1 MSVSSH
7 LNIRIEEYDGLIRRF
22 VPFYQ
27 EMLGEAAG
35 ALRLLAA
42 PEPTIVDLGIGTG
55 ALALRCLELRPDAR
69 IVGIDADEEM
79 LAVARARLTSRASGS
94 RAADTQQ
101 IRLEAGDFVD
111 APIPA
116 ADAIVACLALHHIPT
131 GDAKRTLYSKCF
143 EALGPGGLLI
153 SADCF
158 PARDPELASDQM
170 ASWRRHL
177 ESSFTPD
184 EAAAHLAQWA
194 KEDTYFA
201 LEDESGW
208 LQDAGFRAEVLWR
221 RGAFAVLVG
230 VRRDS

>member
-22 VPFYQ
+22 VPFYD
-27 EMLGEAAG
+27 EMLGEAAS
-35 ALRLLAA
+35 ALGLLSA

-55 ALALRCLELRPDAR
+55 ALSLRCLEVRPDAK
-69 IVGIDADEEM
+69 IVGVDADQDM
-79 LAVARARLTSRASGS
+79 LAVARARLAPRAPGS
-94 RAADTQQ
+94 ERGRGLEV
-101 IRLEAGDFVD
+101 RLEVGNFTNV
-111 APIPA
+111 PIPA

-131 GDAKRTLYSKCF
+131 GEAKRTLYRKCF
-143 EALGPGGLLI
+143 GALRPGALLV

-158 PARDPELASDQM
+158 PARDPDLATAQM

-177 ESSFTPD
+177 ESSFPPD

-194 KEDTYFA
+194 GEDTYFA

-208 LQDAGFRAEVLWR
+208 LRDTGFRVEVLWR

>member
-22 VPFYQ
+22 VPYYD
-27 EMLGEAAG
+27 EMLGEASG

-42 PEPTIVDLGIGTG
+42 PEPTLVDLGIGTG
-55 ALALRCLELRPDAR
+55 ALSLRCLEVRPDAR
-69 IVGIDADEEM
+69 IVGIDADREM
-79 LAVARARLTSRASGS
+79 LAVARARLAARAPEV
-94 RAADTQQ
+94 
-101 IRLEAGDFVD
+101 RLEVGNFTDV
-111 APIPA
+111 PIPA
-116 ADAIVACLALHHIPT
+116 ADAIVACLALHHIPA
-131 GDAKRTLYSKCF
+131 GDVKRNLYRKCF
-143 EALGPGGLLI
+143 EAVRPGGLFI

-158 PARDPELASDQM
+158 PARDPDLATAQM

-177 ESSFTPD
+177 ESSFPPD
-184 EAAAHLAQWA
+184 EAAAHMAQWA
-194 KEDTYFA
+194 GEDTYFA

-208 LQDAGFRAEVLWR
+208 LRDAGFRVEVLWR